1 MVPHLTRRDIIR
13 APERRREQWE
23 PVKAPLKDELRMRR
37 PEVLSVLVKV
47 RKENDCGEAE
57 SEVQI
62 ERWNSLERCSWGKSE
77 GHMRVGKGVYAPPPK
92 TSEARPKLSEPR
104 LSESVR
110 AAVVRVESGMS
121 QVMTNTR
128 WLANIPRR

>member
-1 MVPHLTRRDIIR
+1 
-13 APERRREQWE
+13 
-23 PVKAPLKDELRMRR
+23 
-37 PEVLSVLVKV
+37 
-47 RKENDCGEAE
+47 
-57 SEVQI
+57 
-62 ERWNSLERCSWGKSE
+62 
-77 GHMRVGKGVYAPPPK
+77 MRVGKGVYAPPPK
-92 TSEARPKLSEPR
+92 TSEASPKLSEPR